1 MARSGK
7 PTKSA
12 DNNES
17 PAEVQE
23 SDTSSGESVVP
34 GTDEGNGEDS
44 DLFNGQ
50 DVNNPDLDNSPKRYV
65 ETRTV
70 KGKGNQS
77 EHNRIKSTK
86 VQKELD
92 SNKER
97 PQMEK
102 KENKR
107 KRLVEPKDSLSIEP
121 KIKKSRTK
129 TKSMEKVKL
138 KSKKEINLLQNE
150 IDELKNQVHKMS
162 KKLKN
167 KSLST
172 QIKGKRRE
180 VKEQKSAKKIS
191 SESDTSDTTS
201 STESS
206 DSSESQEDSDAPES
220 PILQHLSNVSGGSS
234 FQTSLDVPLHS
245 FVDKKIKKKVWKF
258 KFIELASLLDK
269 EEQPKKGK
277 WSLEIMDSTV
287 QKVFSNEHNQI
298 QSWNRWDK
306 AFNIFIS
313 IHLNNPKLKSVQLI
327 DSLLSY
333 RQTILE
339 IMRQGGNWSS
349 YDRKFRKYISN
360 LKRPI
365 FGQRMPDLFMQC
377 LNDKQK
383 SNFQTKS
390 KPQRFQNYQKKGFC
404 IKFNK
409 FQCFDKS
416 CKYLHACTECKS
428 MQHGAAKCNT
438 TEGTKKV
445 GNASKP

>member
-269 EEQPKKGK
+269 EEQNKKGQMV
-277 WSLEIMDSTV
+277 IR
-287 QKVFSNEHNQI
+287 NNG
-298 QSWNRWDK
+298 
-306 AFNIFIS
+306 FNS
-313 IHLNNPKLKSVQLI
+313 SKSFL
-327 DSLLSY
+327 
-333 RQTILE
+333 
-339 IMRQGGNWSS
+339 
-349 YDRKFRKYISN
+349 
-360 LKRPI
+360 
-365 FGQRMPDLFMQC
+365 
-377 LNDKQK
+377 
-383 SNFQTKS
+383 
-390 KPQRFQNYQKKGFC
+390 
-404 IKFNK
+404 
-409 FQCFDKS
+409 
-416 CKYLHACTECKS
+416 
-428 MQHGAAKCNT
+428 
-438 TEGTKKV
+438 
-445 GNASKP
+445 